1 MSTISPFLDPGPLT
15 TPGALALVHLSRD
28 NVLPVYLREDSGTVD
43 GYSEGA
49 VINTR
54 FGSFPHSTLIGQP
67 WGSQIRASIVDTG
80 SRGRKKR
87 KLGDVVVTGAA
98 AAAAAAAADD
108 ATGNDTEAVTSS
120 TSHTRDIVKTAATGF
135 IHVLPPTPEIWT
147 SSLPHRTQVVY
158 TPDYSYILHRIR
170 ARPGAQIIEAGSG
183 SGSFT
188 HAAARAVYSGY
199 PKGPGDKRGKVWSFE
214 FNHGRFLKMREEV
227 EDHRLHGLVQV
238 THRDVYNDGFLVHSD
253 HDDGDDNASPEAECV
268 FLDVPAPWQALPHLS
283 RRKPAPSLLA
293 SGGLEPLSLEKE
305 WKSPLR
311 ADRAVH
317 ICTFSPCIEQVTKT
331 VETMRRLGWMD
342 IEMVEVAQR
351 RINILREKVGLNM
364 PLERGTNQSPR
375 NVDEAI
381 TRLKQ
386 IDGRFK
392 EFYRDKRDVDV
403 SMEDVDA
410 ENGSDK
416 GQAANGGVKEDANA
430 ADANTNTSS
439 PSALKPW
446 MAGRLVHRTEA
457 EIKTHTSYLVF
468 AVLPQEWSQEQEAA
482 AFEKW
487 PCGKESKVIGS
498 LDKETRKQEKREM
511 LLGNKQK
518 KMATK
523 AEGSSG
529 PVDPVAKKSRTDL
542 T

>member
-1 MSTISPFLDPGPLT
+1 MSTTSPFLDPGPLT

-28 NVLPVYLREDSGTVD
+28 NVVPVYLSEDSGTVD

-67 WGSQIRASIVDTG
+67 WGSQIRASVVDTG
-80 SRGRKKR
+80 SRGRKR
-87 KLGDVVVTGAA
+87 KLGNVTDA
-98 AAAAAAAADD
+98 D

-120 TSHTRDIVKTAATGF
+120 TSNTKDVKTAATGF

-199 PKGPGDKRGKVWSFE
+199 PKDPEDKRGKVWSFE
-214 FNHGRFLKMREEV
+214 FNHDRFLKMREEV
-227 EDHRLHGLVQV
+227 EDHRLNGIVQV
-238 THRDVYNDGFLVHSD
+238 THRDVYNDGFLVND
-253 HDDGDDNASPEAECV
+253 ESPGAECI

-283 RRKPAPSLLA
+283 RRKPTPSLLA
-293 SGGLEPLSLEKE
+293 SGGLEPLKE
-305 WKSPLR
+305 TSSDWKSPLR

-331 VETMRRLGWMD
+331 VEIMRRLGWME

-351 RINILREKVGLNM
+351 RINVLREKVGLNM

-381 TRLKQ
+381 KRLKQ

-392 EFYRDKRDVDV
+392 EFYRDKKDIDVN
-403 SMEDVDA
+403 MEDIDA
-410 ENGSDK
+410 ENGDE
-416 GQAANGGVKEDANA
+416 GQAASSNGDINVANKTA
-430 ADANTNTSS
+430 GASDTPT
-439 PSALKPW
+439 LKPW

-468 AVLPQEWSQEQEAA
+468 AVLPQEWSEEQEAA

-498 LDKETRKQEKREM
+498 LDKQTRKQEKREM

-518 KMATK
+518 KTAAK
-523 AEGSSG
+523 ASGLSS
-529 PVDPVAKKSRTDL
+529 PVAKKSKTD
-542 T
+542 